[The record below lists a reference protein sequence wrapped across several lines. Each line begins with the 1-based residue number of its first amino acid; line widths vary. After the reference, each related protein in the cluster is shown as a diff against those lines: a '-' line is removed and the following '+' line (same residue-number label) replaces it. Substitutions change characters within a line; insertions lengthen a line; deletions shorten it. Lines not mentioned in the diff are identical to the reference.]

1 MRGRTRKRKGR
12 PALKQIDLFIVSFF
26 LVGRQGVLPGVASAG
41 GGSEDE
47 KEEEKSIIEYNTIT
61 LLRIPIPYC
70 TVVCY
75 ATVRVVLPYC
85 SATL

>member
-61 LLRIPIPYC
+61 LLKIPMQRWPQPEIRKPF
-70 TVVCY
+70 
-75 ATVRVVLPYC
+75 RSSFSLI
-85 SATL
+85 TL